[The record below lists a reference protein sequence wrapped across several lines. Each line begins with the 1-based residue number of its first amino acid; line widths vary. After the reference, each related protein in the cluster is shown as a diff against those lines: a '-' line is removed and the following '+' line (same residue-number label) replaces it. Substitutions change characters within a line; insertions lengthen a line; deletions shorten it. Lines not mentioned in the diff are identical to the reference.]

1 MKTLS
6 EMQYMEV
13 SGGSNRGAR
22 QRLTAQRT
30 ALYGAPNQALKD
42 CIVISGV
49 AALAG
54 LVMPLSTPIGAGLS
68 AYVCSVK

>member
-1 MKTLS
+1 MKKLS
-6 EMQYMEV
+6 ETHYV
-13 SGGSNRGAR
+13 AVNGGSNRGAR

-54 LVMPLSTPIGAGLS
+54 LVMPLSSPIGAGVS